1 MAEAAMPTRH
11 DSVLKADA
19 ASEARRTMIHF
30 LVHDTV
36 DNVGVAV
43 VDIPPGTDCT
53 GRDLSTNKPLQAKS
67 LEAIPLGHKI
77 ALKDFK
83 VGEDVT
89 KYACVIGRI
98 TRDVA
103 AGHHVHTQ
111 NLKTKRWA

>member
-1 MAEAAMPTRH
+1 
-11 DSVLKADA
+11 
-19 ASEARRTMIHF
+19 MINF

-43 VDIPPGTDCT
+43 VDIQAGTDCT
-53 GRDLSTNKPLQAKS
+53 GRDLSTNKPLQAKAF
-67 LEAIPLGHKI
+67 ENIPLGHKL

-83 VGEDVT
+83 VGEEVT
-89 KYACVIGRI
+89 KYGCVIGRI
-98 TRDVA
+98 VQDVA